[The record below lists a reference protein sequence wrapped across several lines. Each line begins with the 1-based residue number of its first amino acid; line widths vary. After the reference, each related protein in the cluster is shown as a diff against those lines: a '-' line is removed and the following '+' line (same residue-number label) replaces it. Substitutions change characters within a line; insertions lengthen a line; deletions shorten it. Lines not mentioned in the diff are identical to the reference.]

1 MYVCI
6 YVYTYIYICIQ
17 GLVIFLMSFFFP
29 LQVNNVCFSLQTG
42 GMTDDAVEEL
52 QGLTKKKF
60 TKTKLTGGMTDDAVE
75 ELQGLTRMRTLNIS
89 QNEFVGNPAGKIFFY

>member
-1 MYVCI
+1 M
-6 YVYTYIYICIQ
+6 
-17 GLVIFLMSFFFP
+17 F
-29 LQVNNVCFSLQTG
+29 FSLQTG

-52 QGLTKKKF
+52 QGVVIFLMSFFFPLQVKNVF
-60 TKTKLTGGMTDDAVE
+60 FSLQTGGMTDDAVE